1 VRRSERPNFD
11 QIVARLQGEIGD
23 EVRRKEE
30 PQIVL
35 YSLEKDSVYHER
47 IGKED
52 EIEDSDGE
60 DDLATSRKKA
70 ATMRK
75 AHEEA
80 MARVMRELEESRTR
94 EAALL
99 ERLSRAERN

>member
-1 VRRSERPNFD
+1 MAFDPYPAARSRAAQREKLER
-11 QIVARLQGEIGD
+11 VGRGKKK
-23 EVRRKEE
+23 V
-30 PQIVL
+30 
-35 YSLEKDSVYHER
+35 DS
-47 IGKED
+47 D
-52 EIEDSDGE
+52 EDSDGE
-60 DDLATSRKKA
+60 DDLATSREKT